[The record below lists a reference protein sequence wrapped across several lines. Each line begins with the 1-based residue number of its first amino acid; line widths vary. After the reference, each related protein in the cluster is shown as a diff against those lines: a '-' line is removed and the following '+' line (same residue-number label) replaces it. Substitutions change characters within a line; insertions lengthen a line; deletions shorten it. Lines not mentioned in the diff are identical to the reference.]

1 MQFDV
6 VPRTMSPDDTDGRT
20 TVERRPRLGR
30 DPQRIASRTALRA
43 EVRALRSRLAAAE
56 ERLEM
61 LEATAVGGNQ
71 DLKACTTGGR
81 VCIHHGVENTCPYCE
96 RGQLREL

>member
-1 MQFDV
+1 MRFGV
-6 VPRTMSPDDTDGRT
+6 VSGTMSPDDTDGRT

-30 DPQRIASRTALRA
+30 DPQRSASRAELRA
-43 EVRALRSRLAAAE
+43 EVRALRSRLADAE
-56 ERLEM
+56 KRLET
-61 LEATAVGGNQ
+61 LEATAVDGNQ
-71 DLKACTTGGR
+71 NLKTCTTCGR

>member
-1 MQFDV
+1 
-6 VPRTMSPDDTDGRT
+6 
-20 TVERRPRLGR
+20 
-30 DPQRIASRTALRA
+30 
-43 EVRALRSRLAAAE
+43 
-56 ERLEM
+56 M

-71 DLKACTTGGR
+71 DLKACTTCGR